1 MYRFFMSFLTTVFS
15 FGLMTPVFSGS
26 TPDIEHP
33 RYQDGKLT
41 IPRVD
46 TSAQAG
52 RYQDVQLQF
61 NAAANTWTLTNFRD
75 SLIVPGQGVYLD
87 QVETIVIESFPVQ
100 VLLKV
105 SGNFPSGCGGFGQIN
120 QRMQSNKFEIA
131 MHHALIPPGTLCAM
145 ALVPFEK
152 IVPLQVYGL
161 PAGTY
166 EYSVNGELTGT
177 FSLSRDNQL

>member
-1 MYRFFMSFLTTVFS
+1 MYRFFMSFFTTVFS
-15 FGLMTPVFSGS
+15 FSLMTPAFSES
-26 TPDIEHP
+26 TLDIEHP
-33 RYQDGKLT
+33 LYQDGKLT

-46 TSAQAG
+46 TPAQAG

-61 NAAANTWTLTNFRD
+61 NTAANAWTLTNFRD

-87 QVETIVIESFPVQ
+87 QVEIIVIESFPVQ

-105 SGNFPSGCGGFGQIN
+105 SGNFPNGCGGFGQIN
-120 QRMQSNKFEIA
+120 QRMQGNKFEIA
-131 MHHALIPPGTLCAM
+131 MHHALIPPGTFCTA

-152 IVPLQVYGL
+152 IVPLPVYGL
-161 PAGTY
+161 PTGAY

-177 FSLSRDNQL
+177 FSLSKDNQL

>member
-1 MYRFFMSFLTTVFS
+1 MYRFFMSFFTTVFS
-15 FGLMTPVFSGS
+15 FSLMTPAFSES
-26 TPDIEHP
+26 TLDIEHP
-33 RYQDGKLT
+33 LYQDGKLT

-46 TSAQAG
+46 TPAQAG
-52 RYQDVQLQF
+52 RYQDIQLQF
-61 NAAANTWTLTNFRD
+61 NAATNTWALTSFRD
-75 SLIVPGQGVYLD
+75 TLIVPGYVYLHR
-87 QVETIVIESFPVQ
+87 VETIVTASFPVQ

-105 SGNFPSGCGGFGQIN
+105 SGNFSSGCGGFDQIN

-131 MHHALIPPGTLCAM
+131 MHHVLIPPGIFCTA

-166 EYSVNGELTGT
+166 EYSINGELTGT
-177 FSLSRDNQL
+177 FSLSKDNQL

>member
-100 VLLKV
+100 VLLK
-105 SGNFPSGCGGFGQIN
+105 
-120 QRMQSNKFEIA
+120 
-131 MHHALIPPGTLCAM
+131 
-145 ALVPFEK
+145 
-152 IVPLQVYGL
+152 
-161 PAGTY
+161 
-166 EYSVNGELTGT
+166 
-177 FSLSRDNQL
+177 